1 MFHQSDLTSQFW
13 HKGIA
18 QVYREPQVGVSLLP
32 ELPLY
37 LSSFFLSDNYPPS
50 FPLTSLL
57 NMTKTNASRG
67 EKAAPPLRETAQSG
81 SDSSRLARGGS
92 RRPSAD
98 LRGIAVDSRGPRV
111 GPGNPQEAPLD
122 SRRTPVNARPIRPI
136 PRRMSQPDTAG
147 LPRELAGRLSP
158 ISPWAPPPT
167 SGAPPPPPAAPR
179 SNRAHTP
186 LPRSSLPPFGPPIP
200 PLGPPPSLP
209 RALQSLSEPP
219 PPPPYSDRAS
229 YNGRKRIP
237 PGVNIG
243 PAQSSRYDMP
253 IRHAPQTAL
262 GPRQPPALPQ
272 QPSAPPQRGSKNSRR
287 RGSLNIPRRGSL
299 NAPHRGSV
307 PSLGRGSHRSA
318 RPGPTVPR
326 DQTPLLNETNA
337 FPLAASSSLALMPG
351 SEPSRAPPAFEDSTT
366 VFTRADRLAAFE
378 QSPFDFYEVGAY
390 LARNAPRRGEADGYD
405 ESTGRRSSAQVE
417 EPSVES
423 YDATVKREPKEG
435 SILNA
440 WRAEPR
446 CESGEIEGQEDADLE
461 EEEGED
467 ILEEHSQNEGELP
480 SSVPIWEDEL
490 DYAESD

>member
-1 MFHQSDLTSQFW
+1 MFHQGDLTSQFW

-18 QVYREPQVGVSLLP
+18 QVYREPQAGVSLIP

-37 LSSFFLSDNYPPS
+37 LSPFFLLDNYPPS
-50 FPLTSLL
+50 CLLTSLH
-57 NMTKTNASRG
+57 NMTKTNASLR
-67 EKAAPPLRETAQSG
+67 EKAIPPLRETAQSG

-111 GPGNPQEAPLD
+111 VPCNPQEAPLD

-158 ISPWAPPPT
+158 LSPWAPPPP
-167 SGAPPPPPAAPR
+167 SGAPPPPPDAPPR
-179 SNRAHTP
+179 SNSARTP

-200 PLGPPPSLP
+200 PLGPPPPLP
-209 RALQSLSEPP
+209 RALQSHEPP

-229 YNGRKRIP
+229 YHGRKRIP
-237 PGVNIG
+237 PGFNVG
-243 PAQSSRYDMP
+243 PDQPFRYNMP
-253 IRHAPQTAL
+253 IRHAPQMAP
-262 GPRQPPALPQ
+262 GPRQPPALPR
-272 QPSAPPQRGSKNSRR
+272 QPSAPPQRGSLKSRR
-287 RGSLNIPRRGSL
+287 RGSLTIPRRGSRD
-299 NAPHRGSV
+299 APHRGSV
-307 PSLGRGSHRSA
+307 PSQGRGSLVSA

-326 DQTPLLNETNA
+326 DQTPLLDETIA
-337 FPLAASSSLALMPG
+337 FPLAASSSLVLMPG

-366 VFTRADRLAAFE
+366 EFARADRLAAFE
-378 QSPFDFYEVGAY
+378 QNPFDFYEVGAY
-390 LARNAPRRGEADGYD
+390 LARNAPRRGEANGYD
-405 ESTGRRSSAQVE
+405 ESTGRRSGAQVE
-417 EPSVES
+417 GPSVES
-423 YDATVKREPKEG
+423 YDATVKREPEEG

-440 WRAEPR
+440 WREEPGYDA
-446 CESGEIEGQEDADLE
+446 GEMEGQEDLAVG
-461 EEEGED
+461 EEGED
-467 ILEEHSQNEGELP
+467 ILKEHSQNEGELP

>member
-1 MFHQSDLTSQFW
+1 MFHQGDLTSQFW

-18 QVYREPQVGVSLLP
+18 QVYREPRAGVSLIP

-122 SRRTPVNARPIRPI
+122 SRRTQVNARPIRPI

-158 ISPWAPPPT
+158 LSPWAPPPPL
-167 SGAPPPPPAAPR
+167 GAPPPPPDAPPR
-179 SNRAHTP
+179 LNRARTP

-200 PLGPPPSLP
+200 PLGPPPPLP
-209 RALQSLSEPP
+209 RAVQSPSE

-229 YNGRKRIP
+229 YHGRKRIP
-237 PGVNIG
+237 SGFNG
-243 PAQSSRYDMP
+243 GSDQTFRYSMP
-253 IRHAPQTAL
+253 IRHAPQMAS
-262 GPRQPPALPQ
+262 GARQPPALPQ
-272 QPSAPPQRGSKNSRR
+272 QESAPPQRGSLKSRR

-299 NAPHRGSV
+299 NTPHRGSA

-326 DQTPLLNETNA
+326 DKTPLLNETNA

-417 EPSVES
+417 EETVES
-423 YDATVKREPKEG
+423 SDATVKREPEEG
-435 SILNA
+435 SILSA
-440 WRAEPR
+440 WREEPGY
-446 CESGEIEGQEDADLE
+446 EAGGIEGQEALDLGE
-461 EEEGED
+461 EDED
-467 ILEEHSQNEGELP
+467 TLKEHSQNEGELP